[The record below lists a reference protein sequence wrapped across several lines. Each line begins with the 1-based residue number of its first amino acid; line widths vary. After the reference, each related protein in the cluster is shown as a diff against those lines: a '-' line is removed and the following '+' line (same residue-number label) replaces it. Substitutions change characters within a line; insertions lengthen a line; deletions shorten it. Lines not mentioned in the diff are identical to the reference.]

1 MQPPVV
7 PGPGDSAVERSL
19 LDRMFPLLHIAALAL
34 AAGGVGFAIYVYT
47 VPYRQLLTELKRRSG
62 EVRQVKTADAGHKK
76 EIDRLRQDLVDAKG
90 QSSQSLGE
98 EGRHRSAMKF
108 LKAQLQD
115 RLKDSGAVVQAEGK
129 LLRLRF
135 GEDAMFDARGAVLGK
150 AGQAVLLA
158 MSEVVAAAAVRVL
171 VSAPMA
177 GAGVPKWARAEFAS
191 PGDLSMA
198 RVRNVVRHL
207 TRVGMKPESVVG
219 VIVGAAAVP
228 SQDPTLDIE
237 IEP

>member
-19 LDRMFPLLHIAALAL
+19 LDRMFPFLHIGSLAL

-47 VPYRQLLTELKRRSG
+47 VPYRQILTELKRRSG
-62 EVRQVKTADAGHKK
+62 EVRQVKTADSGHRK
-76 EIDRLRQDLVDAKG
+76 EIDRLRQDLFDAKG
-90 QSSQSLGE
+90 SSQGMGE

-115 RLKDSGAVVQAEGK
+115 RLKNSGAVVQAEGK
-129 LLRLRF
+129 VLRLRF
-135 GEDAMFDARGAVLGK
+135 GEDAMFDARGAALSK
-150 AGQAVLLA
+150 AGQAALQA
-158 MSEVVAAAAVRVL
+158 MSEVVAVTAARVL

-198 RVRNVVRHL
+198 RVRNAVRHL

-219 VIVGAAAVP
+219 VIVGGASVP
-228 SQDPTLDIE
+228 SQSPTLDID